1 MSFYAVAKGI
11 KKGIYE
17 NWNDCKA
24 NVEGFENPIYK
35 KFDNL
40 REAKEFIDDYSKIYV
55 YTDGSCI
62 NNGKPYAKAGIGIF
76 FGLND
81 SRNVSRT
88 FEGKQTN
95 NTAELTA
102 ILEAIKILHKEIK
115 SDMKIVIVTDSEY
128 AIKCAVT
135 YGHKLALKNWKQDKD
150 KIVPNI
156 ELVKELYTI
165 SSNFKNISFMHI
177 EAHTDKKDRHSF
189 GNHNADLLANMA
201 VGNLTPKEVDPK
213 NKKYYLKVSFERKDE
228 AKLLGAKWDPKEK
241 KWYYLD
247 NNINKNKLL
256 ELFSK

>member
-1 MSFYAVAKGI
+1 MSYYAVARGV
-11 KKGIYE
+11 KKGIYS
-17 NWNDCKA
+17 NWDECKV
-24 NVEGFENPIYK
+24 NVEGFENPIFK

-40 REAKEFIDDYSKIYV
+40 QEAKDFMDDYSKIYV

-62 NNGKPYAKAGIGIF
+62 NNGKPNAKAGIGIF
-76 FGLND
+76 FGMND
-81 SRNVSRT
+81 PRNVSRRV
-88 FEGKQTN
+88 EGKQSN
-95 NTAELTA
+95 NTGELTA
-102 ILEAIKILHKEIK
+102 IIEAIKILHKEIK
-115 SDMKIVIVTDSEY
+115 SDLAVVIVTDSEY
-128 AIKCAVT
+128 AIKCAVS
-135 YGHKLALKNWKQDKD
+135 YGKKMASIDWKPKD
-150 KIVPNI
+150 KTIPNL

-165 SSNFKNISFMHI
+165 TSNYKNISFMHI

-201 VGNLTPKEVDPK
+201 VGNLTPKVVDPK

-256 ELFSK
+256 ELFGN

>member
-1 MSFYAVAKGI
+1 MSYYAVARGV
-11 KKGIYE
+11 KKGIYS
-17 NWNDCKA
+17 NWDECKV
-24 NVEGFENPIYK
+24 NVEGFENPIFK

-40 REAKEFIDDYSKIYV
+40 QEAKDFMDDYSKIYV

-62 NNGKPYAKAGIGIF
+62 NNGKPNAKAGIGIF
-76 FGLND
+76 FGMND
-81 SRNVSRT
+81 PRNVSRRV
-88 FEGKQTN
+88 EGKQSN
-95 NTAELTA
+95 NTGELTA
-102 ILEAIKILHKEIK
+102 IIEAIKILHKEIK
-115 SDMKIVIVTDSEY
+115 SDLAVVIVTDSEY
-128 AIKCAVT
+128 AIKCAVS
-135 YGHKLALKNWKQDKD
+135 YGKKMASIDWKPKD
-150 KIVPNI
+150 KTIPNL

-165 SSNFKNISFMHI
+165 TSNYKNISFMHI

-201 VGNLTPKEVDPK
+201 VGNLTPKVVDPK

-256 ELFSK
+256 ELFKD

>member
-1 MSFYAVAKGI
+1 MSFYAVARGI
-11 KKGIYE
+11 KKGIYSSWDE
-17 NWNDCKA
+17 CKV
-24 NVEGFENPIYK
+24 NIEGIDNPIYK

-40 REAKEFIDDYSKIYV
+40 QEAKDFINDYSKIYV

-62 NNGKPYAKAGIGIF
+62 NNGKPNAKAGIGIF

-81 SRNVSRT
+81 PRNVSKT

-115 SDMKIVIVTDSEY
+115 SNLDVIIVSDSEY
-128 AIKCAVT
+128 AIKCAT
-135 YGHKLALKNWKQDKD
+135 YYGHKLALKDWKQKKD
-150 KIVPNI
+150 KIILNL

-189 GNHNADLLANMA
+189 GNYNADLLANMA
-201 VGNLTPKEVDPK
+201 IGNLTPKE
-213 NKKYYLKVSFERKDE
+213 NKKYYLNVSYERKDE